1 MGKRCCLGL
10 CMVGTGTE
18 IIAVSNTILYLF
30 TYPVCLYLLE
40 LRYKSTHRK
49 EDENNEIISPLGTVL
64 IILGELLML
73 GVSGM
78 LLYGKIKRDPDFC
91 KPWLYIVYA
100 FLLMYHLWKI
110 GKVPSPGAYNESPD
124 DESGHQRLSSTG
136 GFLIFAIVTET
147 LLLFCSAL
155 LLYGITYGRPS
166 FCKPWLYTSCM
177 FLSIACVDIFI
188 NFVVLVFTNPSVAF
202 IYMCLEGLL
211 ISIPIYQCY
220 VVREFVIELEENL
233 RVTIGSDDGNV
244 FPKHNVAE
252 K

>member
-1 MGKRCCLGL
+1 
-10 CMVGTGTE
+10 
-18 IIAVSNTILYLF
+18 
-30 TYPVCLYLLE
+30 
-40 LRYKSTHRK
+40 
-49 EDENNEIISPLGTVL
+49 
-64 IILGELLML
+64 
-73 GVSGM
+73 
-78 LLYGKIKRDPDFC
+78 
-91 KPWLYIVYA
+91 
-100 FLLMYHLWKI
+100 
-110 GKVPSPGAYNESPD
+110 
-124 DESGHQRLSSTG
+124 
-136 GFLIFAIVTET
+136 
-147 LLLFCSAL
+147 
-155 LLYGITYGRPS
+155 
-166 FCKPWLYTSCM
+166 M

>member
-91 KPWLYIVYA
+91 KPWLYVNYFI
-100 FLLMYHLWKI
+100 LLSY
-110 GKVPSPGAYNESPD
+110 Y
-124 DESGHQRLSSTG
+124 
-136 GFLIFAIVTET
+136 
-147 LLLFCSAL
+147 
-155 LLYGITYGRPS
+155 
-166 FCKPWLYTSCM
+166 
-177 FLSIACVDIFI
+177 
-188 NFVVLVFTNPSVAF
+188 VVLCIAFYFFSIHLDRNFYFFVLAFVFAF
-202 IYMCLEGLL
+202 FI
-211 ISIPIYQCY
+211 IAFKFNI
-220 VVREFVIELEENL
+220 VRKFIIELENETEGKDQNIAKNGTSL
-233 RVTIGSDDGNV
+233 TQKSVGHYLPQQIFYKEATN
-244 FPKHNVAE
+244 P
-252 K
+252 